1 MSYAVKGLV
10 QNEYTKRFD
19 GVSSFMVLQT
29 IGISGVDN
37 NKMRGELKK
46 KGVKMMVVKNSLMRR
61 ALESLGHPKGGQLFG
76 SGPCT
81 VVFGGD
87 SIVDVA
93 KTLESWLKKNK
104 ALTIK
109 GAYVEGEAL
118 NAAAAK
124 GLSKMPTRAEL
135 QGQILRIA
143 MAPGANVAGCLVG
156 PGSAIAG
163 CVKTLIEK
171 KEKEAA

>member
-10 QNEYTKRFD
+10 QSDYQKRFT

-29 IGISGVDN
+29 LGINGIEN
-37 NKMRGELKK
+37 NKMRGELLS
-46 KGVKMMVVKNSLMRR
+46 KGVKMTVVKNSLMRR
-61 ALESLGHPKGGQLFG
+61 TMESLGHAKGSQLFQA
-76 SGPCT
+76 GPCT
-81 VVFGGD
+81 VVYGGD

-93 KTLESWLKKNK
+93 KSLEGWLKKNK
-104 ALTIK
+104 TLAIK
-109 GAYVEGEAL
+109 GAYVEGEVL
-118 NAAAAK
+118 GSDMAK
-124 GLSKMPTRAEL
+124 KLSTMPTRAEL
-135 QGQILRIA
+135 QGQLVRIA
-143 MAPGANVAGCLVG
+143 MAPGAKVAGCLVG